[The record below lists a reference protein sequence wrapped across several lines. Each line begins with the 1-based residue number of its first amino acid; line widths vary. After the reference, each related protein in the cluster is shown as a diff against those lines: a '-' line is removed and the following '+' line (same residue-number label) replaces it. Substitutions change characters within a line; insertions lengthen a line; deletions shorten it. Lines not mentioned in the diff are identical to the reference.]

1 MKICLISHAYPP
13 EKLGGA
19 EVYAER
25 IAAALAHKGH
35 RVTVI
40 TQAPFRG
47 ITSLLPKKYTKNGI
61 SFYSFYPL
69 NIFSIYQA
77 HKKPL
82 LAKALW
88 RAIDLINPLPALL
101 VQGILKKERPDI
113 IHTQIIHG
121 FSPLFLFRAIK
132 KIKIPLVQTIHSYG
146 FLCFRCDLLRP
157 SGRVCRRLPFFCRV
171 FARIS
176 AAAIGGIPQAVI
188 SPSKFCLLLHAE
200 QGFFSQAKK
209 IVLANGV
216 ALSDTL
222 KENHNTI
229 SRREFRIIFAGRLA
243 KNKGAQVLIGAFRKL
258 AAPQAKLIIAGEGN
272 WENKLRRLCQG
283 DKRIVF
289 TGKLSAEEMRSLYA
303 SASLTV
309 VPSLYYEP
317 FGNCIIESLAA
328 GVPVIASRIGG
339 IPELIQEGSNGYLFE
354 PGDRPGLKKLLE
366 RIILNPQQL
375 EALSQNAFLSSRQYD
390 LTKHI
395 GELEKIY
402 AEAKNVYA

>member
-132 KIKIPLVQTIHSYG
+132 KIKITLVQTIHSYG

-157 SGRVCRRLPFFCRV
+157 SGRVCRRLPFFCRG
-171 FARIS
+171 FA
-176 AAAIGGIPQAVI
+176 
-188 SPSKFCLLLHAE
+188 
-200 QGFFSQAKK
+200 
-209 IVLANGV
+209 
-216 ALSDTL
+216 
-222 KENHNTI
+222 
-229 SRREFRIIFAGRLA
+229 
-243 KNKGAQVLIGAFRKL
+243 
-258 AAPQAKLIIAGEGN
+258 
-272 WENKLRRLCQG
+272 
-283 DKRIVF
+283 
-289 TGKLSAEEMRSLYA
+289 
-303 SASLTV
+303 
-309 VPSLYYEP
+309 
-317 FGNCIIESLAA
+317 
-328 GVPVIASRIGG
+328 
-339 IPELIQEGSNGYLFE
+339 
-354 PGDRPGLKKLLE
+354 
-366 RIILNPQQL
+366 
-375 EALSQNAFLSSRQYD
+375 
-390 LTKHI
+390 
-395 GELEKIY
+395 
-402 AEAKNVYA
+402 